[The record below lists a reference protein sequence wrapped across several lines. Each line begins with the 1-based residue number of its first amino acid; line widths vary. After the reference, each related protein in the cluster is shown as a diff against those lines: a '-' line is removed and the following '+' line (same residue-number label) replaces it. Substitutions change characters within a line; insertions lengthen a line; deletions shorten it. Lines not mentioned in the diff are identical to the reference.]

1 MSVFVSRCSKRTPG
15 FTLPKTNMREV
26 DGFVQIPQQK
36 CYENPQDQR
45 DWYIYIHLLDL
56 YGINVGIHIPW
67 VLGRGHTQHI
77 PYIDPMDV
85 IHKAITELNHS
96 LI

>member
-1 MSVFVSRCSKRTPG
+1 MIHEKPTPG

-26 DGFVQIPQQK
+26 DGFVKKFHSKNVMKTHRI
-36 CYENPQDQR
+36 NGTGIFT
-45 DWYIYIHLLDL
+45 YIYIFDL

-85 IHKAITELNHS
+85 IHKAITKLNHS